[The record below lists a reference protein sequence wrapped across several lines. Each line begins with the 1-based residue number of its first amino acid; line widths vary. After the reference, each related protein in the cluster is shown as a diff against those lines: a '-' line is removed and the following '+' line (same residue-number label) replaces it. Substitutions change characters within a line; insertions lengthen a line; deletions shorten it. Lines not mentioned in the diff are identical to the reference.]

1 MSNKRVILGVSG
13 GVDSSVAALLLKEQ
27 GYEVIGV
34 TMKLWRD
41 DDFSTDNIA
50 DNVEDARLIC
60 NKLGIQHHVVDLSD
74 DFRKHVVRYFTD
86 TYADC
91 KTPNPCVECNRF
103 LKFGKM
109 FELAD
114 ELGAEYV
121 STGHYA
127 RVCYDKK
134 YSGYVIKKSAAGK
147 KDQTYVL
154 YVIDQNKLS
163 RVLFPLGD
171 FEDKESIRRIA
182 LENGL
187 LTAKKRD
194 SQEICFIPNNDTHG
208 FIDKYVPP
216 KAGNIITKDGKVLGR
231 HNGIAHYT
239 LGQRKG
245 IGISSPAPIFVTK
258 LDKKTNSV
266 IVGSNDDLFSTELYA
281 EKVNWHIMDTLT
293 EPLQVNAKVRYSATE
308 SPAMVYPVKDGV
320 KVIFE
325 VPQRAVT
332 PGQSVVF
339 YIDDVLAGGG
349 IIC

>member
-1 MSNKRVILGVSG
+1 MSNKKVILGVSG
-13 GVDSSVAALLLKEQ
+13 GVDSSVAALLLKKQ

-34 TMKLWRD
+34 TMKLWKD
-41 DDFSTDNIA
+41 EDFSTENTCDNI
-50 DNVEDARLIC
+50 EDARLIC
-60 NKLGIQHHVVDLSD
+60 DKLGIKHYVVDMSDDFKHHVVD
-74 DFRKHVVRYFTD
+74 YFIND
-86 TYADC
+86 YSNC
-91 KTPNPCVECNRF
+91 RTPNPCVECNRF

-114 ELGAEYV
+114 EFGAEYV

-127 RVCYDKK
+127 RVCYDDK
-134 YSGYVIKKSAAGK
+134 YAGYVIKKSAAGK

-154 YVIDQNKLS
+154 YVIDQNKLH

-171 FEDKESIRRIA
+171 FKDKESIRQVA
-182 LENGL
+182 QENGL

-194 SQEICFIPNNDTHG
+194 SQEICFIPNNDTRG
-208 FIDKYVPP
+208 FIDKYIPQKV
-216 KAGNIITKDGKVLGR
+216 GNIVTRDGKVLGC

-245 IGISSPAPIFVTK
+245 MGISHPTPIFVTK

-281 EKVNWHIMDTLT
+281 ENVNWHITDKLS
-293 EPLQVNAKVRYSATE
+293 EPLKVKAKVRYSATE
-308 SPAMVYPVKDGV
+308 SPATVYPEDKGI
-320 KVIFE
+320 KVVFD